1 MLVLTAVSYKCTNSQ
16 CFNNLLTYAAA
27 TATAPHS
34 CTILPPSLLP
44 PITSSPYERFVEA
57 LNYITMHA
65 PSSFLDRALL
75 LKLLDVLPAQR
86 LPTKRQADALAVLIR
101 VLTPAPGAPPS
112 DAPFCKLHPPLYPP
126 VPQQLAAWLPALLA
140 NAESAFVQSER
151 RWVPVV
157 QLRALHNL
165 RALLPWLSAE
175 LLAPLLVPS
184 DAPHALPVLA
194 APPSFLDCREAAL
207 AVLLRLYEAGV
218 GGTALENDLQEVV
231 RRALLRALADPD
243 GE

>member
-1 MLVLTAVSYKCTNSQ
+1 M
-16 CFNNLLTYAAA
+16 
-27 TATAPHS
+27 HS
-34 CTILPPSLLP
+34 
-44 PITSSPYERFVEA
+44 
-57 LNYITMHA
+57 
-65 PSSFLDRALL
+65 PSSFLDRNLL

-101 VLTPAPGAPPS
+101 VLTPPPGGSPG
-112 DAPFCKLHPPLYPP
+112 DAPFCSIHPPFYPP
-126 VPQQLAAWLPALLA
+126 VPEQLARHLPALLA
-140 NAESAFVQSER
+140 NAESTFVQSER

-157 QLRALHNL
+157 QLRGLHAL

-175 LLAPLLVPS
+175 LLAPLLLPS
-184 DAPHALPVLA
+184 DAPCALPVLA

-218 GGTALENDLQEVV
+218 GGRGLENDLQDVV

-243 GE
+243 GASLMLLLTTEQYLAAVLSSIYKYLLYTAVYALCAIIVVAVSDVQE